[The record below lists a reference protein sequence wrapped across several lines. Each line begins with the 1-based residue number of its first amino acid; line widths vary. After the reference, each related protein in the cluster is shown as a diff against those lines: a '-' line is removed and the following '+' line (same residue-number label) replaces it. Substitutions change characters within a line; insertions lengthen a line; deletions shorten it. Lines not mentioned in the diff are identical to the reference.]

1 VPGHRG
7 REWSARRKRS
17 RLHRRRTGRKLT
29 RLLTRVAGRHAA
41 CDTRPVKPG
50 RTLPA
55 RTADYGNLT
64 RAREA
69 TAAVLAAIERP
80 RSLRPRPLPPW
91 SVWPRPLRPWK
102 LPGELLSGE
111 LLSGKLRLRDL
122 RSRKLRSRK
131 LRRWELRRG
140 AERPRMRLFGER
152 SAAWTSGAGLRCA
165 GLSWAHLAVAGKP
178 SGGVLTAAARCS
190 FIWRAA
196 VRPSAGGRS
205 RVWRSRLRTTGPPAA
220 VLVAAVLPTDLR
232 RAALRP
238 PGKLARGLRRRM
250 LGRRLL
256 GRVRPGGWRELGTA
270 RDRALRPG
278 TGGRRG
284 LPARSVA
291 IGAVAISATVP
302 RSRSPGRLASE
313 TGPAGESA
321 GRGPGTA
328 GRDRSAAHAVVTRTP
343 AQPRTPIPRTFV
355 PRQTGI
361 ASWTGAPAD
370 PGVGISP
377 AFIIRP
383 VFGARPPTP
392 APPPREPCHIIDRR
406 HPGDL

>member
-1 VPGHRG
+1 MPGHRG
-7 REWSARRKRS
+7 RERSARRKRP

-29 RLLTRVAGRHAA
+29 RVAGRHAA
-41 CDTRPVKPG
+41 WDTRPVKPCRALAAG
-50 RTLPA
+50 
-55 RTADYGNLT
+55 TADYGNLT
-64 RAREA
+64 RAGEA

-80 RSLRPRPLPPW
+80 WSLRPRPLPPW
-91 SVWPRPLRPWK
+91 S
-102 LPGELLSGE
+102 
-111 LLSGKLRLRDL
+111 GKLRRRDL

-131 LRRWELRRG
+131 LGGWELRRW
-140 AERPRMRLFGER
+140 AERPRVRLFGER
-152 SAAWTSGAGLRCA
+152 CAAWTSGAGLRCA
-165 GLSWAHLAVAGKP
+165 GLSWAHLAVAGEP
-178 SGGVLTAAARCS
+178 SWGVLTAAARSS
-190 FIWRAA
+190 FVRRAA
-196 VRPSAGGRS
+196 VWPSAGGRS
-205 RVWRSRLRTTGPPAA
+205 RIRRSRLRTSGPSAA
-220 VLVAAVLPTDLR
+220 VLLAAVLPTALR

-238 PGKLARGLRRRM
+238 PGKLAQVLRRRM
-250 LGRRLL
+250 LGRRLP

-291 IGAVAISATVP
+291 IGAVAIGATVP

-321 GRGPGTA
+321 GSGPGIA
-328 GRDRSAAHAVVTRTP
+328 GRGRSAAHAVVTRTP
-343 AQPRTPIPRTFV
+343 AQPRTPIPRTLV
-355 PRQTGI
+355 PRNTGI

-406 HPGDL
+406 HPGDR

>member
-1 VPGHRG
+1 V
-7 REWSARRKRS
+7 
-17 RLHRRRTGRKLT
+17 
-29 RLLTRVAGRHAA
+29 
-41 CDTRPVKPG
+41 
-50 RTLPA
+50 
-55 RTADYGNLT
+55 
-64 RAREA
+64 
-69 TAAVLAAIERP
+69 
-80 RSLRPRPLPPW
+80 
-91 SVWPRPLRPWK
+91 
-102 LPGELLSGE
+102 
-111 LLSGKLRLRDL
+111 
-122 RSRKLRSRK
+122 
-131 LRRWELRRG
+131 
-140 AERPRMRLFGER
+140 RLFGER
-152 SAAWTSGAGLRCA
+152 RAAWTSGAGRRRA
-165 GLSWAHLAVAGKP
+165 GLCWAHLAVAGKP
-178 SGGVLTAAARCS
+178 SCGVLTAAVRSS
-190 FIWRAA
+190 FVPRAA

-205 RVWRSRLRTTGPPAA
+205 RIRRARLRTAGPPAA
-220 VLVAAVLPTDLR
+220 VLLAAVLPANLR

-238 PGKLARGLRRRM
+238 PRKLAGRLRS
-250 LGRRLL
+250 RLL

-291 IGAVAISATVP
+291 IGATVA
-302 RSRSPGRLASE
+302 RSRSPVRLTSE

-328 GRDRSAAHAVVTRTP
+328 GRDRSAAHAVRTRTP
-343 AQPRTPIPRTFV
+343 AKPRTPIPRTLV

-377 AFIIRP
+377 AFVIRP

-406 HPGDL
+406 HPGDR